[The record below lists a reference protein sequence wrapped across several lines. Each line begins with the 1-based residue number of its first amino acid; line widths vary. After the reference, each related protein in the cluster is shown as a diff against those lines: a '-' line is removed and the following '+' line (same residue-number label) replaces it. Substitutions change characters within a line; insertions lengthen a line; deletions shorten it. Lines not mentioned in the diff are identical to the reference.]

1 MGKKPLSFEEFSAN
15 LSKNKPATITPPGGK
30 KMVAPTSDQPPVAQ
44 PDVSS
49 YLTSIPPMGKPFT
62 QVADLA
68 ARDNAPAPEQDNNEL
83 LYKSIIAAV
92 PTLIGAAFGNRG
104 GELGAAA
111 GAKGIA
117 DYDANEAQ
125 QKAYKA
131 SAEDK
136 LFERGVKTQ
145 TMANQARMLNIKDRE
160 VGVKA
165 DAVRGQ
171 KGAAQTKELKDFQEK
186 FNSDPTVKTSR
197 QAMTHLPGLREL
209 LNRGTGQ
216 DFKAAQFK
224 LATIFNGSRPTDA
237 DVKAFSGSQQLW
249 DQIESYAKMKANDQI
264 TDAAKKDLLLLINTM
279 DQEAARNLETAA
291 DYRVGQAEKRGL
303 GKREQLMEA
312 LNLSPLQEEKKREPG
327 TDDDAAKDAEINRI
341 LGLE

>member
-1 MGKKPLSFEEFSAN
+1 
-15 LSKNKPATITPPGGK
+15 
-30 KMVAPTSDQPPVAQ
+30 
-44 PDVSS
+44 
-49 YLTSIPPMGKPFT
+49 MGKPFT

-165 DAVRGQ
+165 DAVKKQG
-171 KGAAQTKELKDFQEK
+171 GAAKSKELMQFQEK
-186 FNSDPTVKTSR
+186 FNSDPIVKVSR
-197 QAMTHLPGLREL
+197 QSQSHLPGLKEL
-209 LNRGTGQ
+209 IARGTGQ
-216 DFKAAQFK
+216 DFKAAQYK
-224 LATIFNGSRPTDA
+224 LATIFNGVRPTDS
-237 DVKAFSGSQQLW
+237 DVKAFSGSQQIW
-249 DQIESYAKMKANDQI
+249 DQVEQYATMKG
-264 TDAAKKDLLLLINTM
+264 TDKLAEPAKKALMQLITTM
-279 DQEAARNLETAA
+279 EQEAQRNLEGAA

-303 GKREQLMEA
+303 GTRDELMDA
-312 LNLSPLQEEKKREPG
+312 LSLGPSEEKQQRAPG
-327 TDDDAAKDAEINRI
+327 ADDDAAKDAEINRI